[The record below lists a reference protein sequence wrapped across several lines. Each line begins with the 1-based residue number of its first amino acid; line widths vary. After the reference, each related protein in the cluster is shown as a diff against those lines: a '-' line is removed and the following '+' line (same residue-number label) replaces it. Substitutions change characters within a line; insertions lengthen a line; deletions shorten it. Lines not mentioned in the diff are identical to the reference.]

1 VQEMV
6 GLMVGLENVMVRPL
20 EVTVRLIEVMLRPIE
35 VIEGKPSLM
44 ESMEVMKALKKAMG
58 VPVEVM
64 AVCFQCDVLRRSRGG
79 CRGRR

>member
-1 VQEMV
+1 
-6 GLMVGLENVMVRPL
+6 
-20 EVTVRLIEVMLRPIE
+20 